1 MAETIIPSTTGPNAG
16 ATTGTVA
23 GQNTT
28 IEDTTARM
36 KASGDR
42 MLEDAKAKVMDAAD
56 SQRRRAA
63 DAVGGMAGAL
73 HRAAGQLKPE
83 NETMGR
89 YTDMAAERLDQFAG
103 YLRAADWPD
112 VVREAEDL
120 ARRQPVWFIGGAM
133 ATGFLLARLIKNAAE
148 PRRERDYAARVA
160 RRLPS
165 ATTVGY
171 GTSTEAGVYP
181 AGPATTRPISST
193 SGEGG
198 L

>member
-16 ATTGTVA
+16 ATTGTTA
-23 GQNTT
+23 GK
-28 IEDTTARM
+28 DTAERM

-63 DAVGGMAGAL
+63 EAVDGMAGAL

-103 YLRAADWPD
+103 YLRGANWSD
-112 VVREAEDL
+112 VVSEAEDL

-133 ATGFLLARLIKNAAE
+133 AAGFLVARLIKNAAE
-148 PRRERDYAARVA
+148 PRAERGRDYAARTA

-165 ATTVGY
+165 SSTVGY

-181 AGPATTRPISST
+181 AGPATTHPISSA